1 MKAWRTNMKIKAGKA
16 LAGAIL
22 ATILIVNSVSAQETT
37 LAQNAPDIQT
47 ALAVGGDILNPLPGE
62 RILDQQP
69 MIAVKLPSPTPPI
82 DPNTIK
88 LFVDGVDVTAEA
100 TVSSEYVFYTSEIPM
115 RLGSHNVLIAYE
127 QVCRNHAAAAEC
139 ADVTGCSWNAA
150 SGACE
155 TTSPT
160 PPVSWQFVIT
170 RQAPAQPERKP
181 ATGRPAPSLTAKSF
195 TGRYMMKVM
204 AIDINEAARA
214 ENGYS
219 TEAYNSSDFRFKEG
233 YNTTG
238 NLDFTDRLGQRTIIG
253 HYDRTIE
260 QLRNRAND
268 KFSLNYVDKKSNIM
282 LGDFYMTARNFSQYA
297 ISGVQVRGI
306 QLQNAI
312 GSHKITTFAGRSQEP
327 HDGRYYRTTFGVKVD
342 KKHSETHEF
351 RLISLRSKESNFE
364 GSYSYPS
371 SDYVNTLSQTLNF
384 NKKLVA
390 STEAATGRTSKAGDP
405 DPDNSGSDSAINS
418 SITYNG
424 KPFYLKAGRRRV
436 GTNFNPTV
444 LGTFTERD
452 REGGYGEFRFE
463 RPSRK
468 IRVSSSFD
476 TYHNNLKHTAN
487 NDITDQT
494 RSGRN
499 SLTLNYG
506 WILPQVDLT
515 YNKLY
520 TKSKFD
526 LGYPDTQR
534 SESTNQSV
542 RLTKEFHDTD
552 LFTGTRLTATLSRY
566 DIDRL
571 AYSGATF
578 DPTLSSVS
586 DYNLRSDSTMWSFAS
601 RYKAFMSVSYSNSY
615 NKSNSVSTTS
625 LTTFSD
631 TRTTTDSFA
640 AQFNIVPF
648 KFITNYSYRRSART
662 TMTSDPITSEMSA
675 SSSPIDYEHTLT
687 MVYYLTQKKKINFEF
702 SDYDK
707 SFRAP
712 ANSGRTFDLSTYEI
726 GYSVDF

>member
-1 MKAWRTNMKIKAGKA
+1 MFGKA
-16 LAGAIL
+16 LVGAIL
-22 ATILIVNSVSAQETT
+22 AAIFIVNTASAQEIK
-37 LAQNAPDIQT
+37 LAQNLSGTQASP
-47 ALAVGGDILNPLPGE
+47 AMGGDILNPLPGE

-69 MIAVKLPSPTPPI
+69 MIAVKLPTPTPPI

-88 LFVDGVDVTAEA
+88 LFVDGVDVTSEA

-115 RLGSHNVLIAYE
+115 RLGAHNVLIAYE
-127 QVCRNHAAAAEC
+127 QICRNHTVAGEC
-139 ADVTGCSWNAA
+139 ADVTGCSWNAS

-155 TTSPT
+155 TTSPM
-160 PPVSWQFVIT
+160 PPVSWQFVIA
-170 RQAPAQPERKP
+170 RQAPAQPDRKP
-181 ATGRPAPSLTAKSF
+181 APGRPTPSLDAKSF
-195 TGRYMMKVM
+195 TGRYMVKVM
-204 AIDINEAARA
+204 NIDINEAARA
-214 ENGYS
+214 ENGYA
-219 TEAYNSSDFRFKEG
+219 TEAYNRSDFRYKEG

-238 NLDFTDRLGQRTIIG
+238 SLDFTDRLGPRTIIG

-268 KFSLNYVDKKSNIM
+268 KFSLNYVDKKSNMTI
-282 LGDFYMTARNFSQYA
+282 GDFYMTARNFSQYA
-297 ISGVQVRGI
+297 ISGVQLRGI
-306 QLQNAI
+306 QLQNSI
-312 GSHKITTFAGRSQEP
+312 DKHKITTFVGRSQEP
-327 HDGRYYRTTFGVKVD
+327 HDGRFYRTTLGVKID

-351 RLISLRSKESNFE
+351 RLISLRSKESNFD
-364 GSYSYPS
+364 GAYSYPS
-371 SDYVNTLSQTLNF
+371 SDYINTLSHTLNF

-390 STEAATGRTSKAGDP
+390 ETEAAVGRTSKAGDP
-405 DPDNSGSDSAINS
+405 DPDNSGSDSAINAS
-418 SITYNG
+418 LTYKG
-424 KPFYLKAGRRRV
+424 KPFYLKAGRRRA

-452 REGGYGEFRFE
+452 REGGYGEFKFE

-468 IRVSSSFD
+468 LRLSSTFD

-499 SLTLNYG
+499 MLTLNYG

-520 TKSKFD
+520 TKSKFE

-534 SESTNQSV
+534 SESTNQSI
-542 RLTKEFHDTD
+542 RITKEYHDTN
-552 LFTGTRLTATLSRY
+552 LFTGTRLTATFSRY

-586 DYNLRSDSTMWSFAS
+586 DYNLRSDSTMWSFAT

-615 NKSNSVSTTS
+615 NKSDSVSTTS
-625 LTTFSD
+625 LTTLSD

-648 KFITNYSYRRSART
+648 KFITNYRYRRSART
-662 TMTSDPITSEMSA
+662 TLTSDPITSDMSA
-675 SSSPIDYEHTLT
+675 SSSPIDYEHTVT
-687 MVYYLTQKKKINFEF
+687 MVYYLTQKKKVSFEF

-712 ANSGRTFDLSTYEI
+712 ANSGRTFDLTTYEL

>member
-1 MKAWRTNMKIKAGKA
+1 MKIIGGKA

-22 ATILIVNSVSAQETT
+22 ATIFSVSTVLAQETK
-37 LAQNAPDIQT
+37 LAQNLPGTQT
-47 ALAVGGDILNPLPGE
+47 APAVGGDILNPLPGE
-62 RILDQQP
+62 SILDQQP

-88 LFVDGVDVTAEA
+88 LFMDGVDVTAEA
-100 TVSSEYVFYTSEIPM
+100 TVSSEYVFYTSQIPM
-115 RLGSHNVLIAYE
+115 RFGSHNVLIAYE
-127 QVCRNHAAAAEC
+127 QICRNHAAAVEC
-139 ADVTGCSWNAA
+139 ADVTGCSWNAT

-160 PPVSWQFVIT
+160 PPVSWQFIIT
-170 RQAPAQPERKP
+170 RQAPVRPDKKP
-181 ATGRPAPSLTAKSF
+181 ATGRPTPSLDAKSF
-195 TGRYMMKVM
+195 TGRYMVKVM
-204 AIDINEAARA
+204 AIDINEASRA

-219 TEAYNSSDFRFKEG
+219 TESYNRSDFRYKEG

-238 NLDFTDRLGQRTIIG
+238 SLDFTDRLGQRTIIG

-268 KFSLNYVDKKSNIM
+268 KFSLNYVDKKSNVM
-282 LGDFYMTARNFSQYA
+282 VGDFYMTARNFSQYA
-297 ISGVQVRGI
+297 ISGVQIRGI
-306 QLQNAI
+306 QLQNSI
-312 GSHKITTFAGRSQEP
+312 DKHKITTFAGRSQEP
-327 HDGRYYRTTFGVKVD
+327 HDGRYYRTTFGIKID

-364 GSYSYPS
+364 GAYSYPS
-371 SDYVNTLSQTLNF
+371 SDYINTLSHTLNF

-424 KPFYLKAGRRRV
+424 KPYYLKAGRRRV

-468 IRVSSSFD
+468 LLINSTFD
-476 TYHNNLKHTAN
+476 TYHNNLNHTAN
-487 NDITDQT
+487 NDISDQT

-499 SLTLNYG
+499 MLTLNYG
-506 WILPQVDLT
+506 WILPQVQMT

-534 SESTNQSV
+534 SESTNSSL
-542 RLTKEFHDTD
+542 RITKEYHDTR
-552 LFTGTRLTATLSRY
+552 LFTGTRLIASFSRY

-601 RYKAFMSVSYSNSY
+601 RYKAFMSLSYSNSL
-615 NKSNSVSTTS
+615 NKSYSISTTS
-625 LTTFSD
+625 LTTMSD
-631 TRTTTDSFA
+631 TRTTTDSLA

-648 KFITNYSYRRSART
+648 KFITNYRYRRSART
-662 TMTSDPITSEMSA
+662 TLTSDPITSAMSV
-675 SSSPIDYEHTLT
+675 SSSPIDYEHTVT
-687 MVYYLTQKKKINFEF
+687 MVYYLTQKKKISFEF

-707 SFRAP
+707 SFRAA
-712 ANSGRTFDLSTYEI
+712 ANAGRTYDLTTYEL